1 MPKGNSGYAVSPDN
15 VIEMA
20 SAVERT
26 DTIDRSACA
35 DYAREQ
41 FSLKKTAKD
50 YFDLMQRIC

>member
-1 MPKGNSGYAVSPDN
+1 MPKEISGYAVSPDN

-20 SAVERT
+20 SAVGRAE
-26 DTIDRSACA
+26 TIDRSACA

-50 YFDLMQRIC
+50 YLDLMQRIC